1 MPEALQWPEIRA
13 KLKPGQVIPDW
24 TQLKG
29 EPGDTFRIVE
39 VKSDLIAVET
49 PGTDAIQKVPRKDFE
64 ALAAIWAGYKAGTVP
79 RKRTTEDTRY
89 SKYIISIMRWCELQ

>member
-1 MPEALQWPEIRA
+1 MMFDQTWSEIRA
-13 KLKPGQVIPDW
+13 KLKPGQVISNW

-29 EPGDTFRIVE
+29 ELGDTFRIVE

-64 ALAAIWAGYKAGTVP
+64 AVAAIWAGYKAGTV
-79 RKRTTEDTRY
+79 KRELMTPLTRY
-89 SKYIISIMRWCELQ
+89 SKYIISIMRWCELR